1 VIAVKIE
8 RIEYMWK
15 DTGSGGG
22 GCPSLS
28 KTHGPDGYAVVGKI
42 VDAETLA
49 KIPQI
54 ADDET
59 AVWVPANVLDRLK
72 DLA

>member
-1 VIAVKIE
+1 MKIE
-8 RIEYMWK
+8 RIEYLWK
-15 DTGSGGG
+15 DAGSGGG

-42 VDAETLA
+42 LDDDARA
-49 KIPQI
+49 RIPQI

-59 AVWVPANVLDRLK
+59 VVWVPANVLDRLK